1 MASHEWEGNTLD
13 SLLEATNMEKFLRK
27 PSTSSI
33 QSSHNGLRNLIS
45 EYLPDVHNN
54 QEPYAHPCFICGSV
68 GIFHD

>member
-1 MASHEWEGNTLD
+1 MAPHEWQGYTGD
-13 SLLEATNMEKFLRK
+13 SVLEATNMEKFLLK

-33 QSSHNGLRNLIS
+33 QSSYNGLRNVIS

-54 QEPYAHPCFICGSV
+54 QESYAYPCFICWSV